1 MNEPQT
7 TAVITEENKFLL
19 LWVAIAFITVVGLVL
34 VWYVNYS
41 YSKELRELTATLG
54 PVPKSPEPAP
64 LSSADV
70 SNLENE
76 LNSVNIQGLDNELN
90 DIDKEL
96 Q

>member
-19 LWVAIAFITVVGLVL
+19 LWVAIAFITVVGLGL

-41 YSKELRELTATLG
+41 YSKELRELTMTLG
-54 PVPKSPEPAP
+54 PVPKSSAPIP
-64 LSSADV
+64 LSAQDV
-70 SNLENE
+70 SNLESE
-76 LNSVNIQGLDNELN
+76 LNAVELEGLDSELN
-90 DIDKEL
+90 EIDKEL